1 MLLQN
6 SLGTEQL
13 QGQVCIFSPS
23 VGPTW
28 TGRPTE
34 SGARQLLQQL
44 QLLSLASHLLVSSD
58 IHLLTTAGEVLQALP
73 ATFGQ
78 EAGYRAFGGVLL
90 AHGYLGS
97 ALKVP

>member
-6 SLGTEQL
+6 SVGTAA
-13 QGQVCIFSPS
+13 PS

-34 SGARQLLQQL
+34 SGPRQLLQQL
-44 QLLSLASHLLVSSD
+44 QRLSLASHLLVSSAT
-58 IHLLTTAGEVLQALP
+58 HLLTAAGEVLQALP